1 MLLQPPYAADTRAK
15 GWRFELDLER
25 IQQSDTWALADAEA
39 RPWLLMIWCTAWQQ
53 VPCGSLPA
61 DERILCARI
70 GAPTKVWVKHR
81 EVLLRGWEPASD
93 GRLYHSVIV
102 AQVRAMLERKDAERA
117 RKAEYRARMDAERA
131 QKSARV
137 PRDKRGT
144 DKGRTRESGGKD
156 ATGTGTGTGTS
167 SNTNTPPTPP
177 PAADLPGSPALDRGQ
192 SAPTQPDGEDPG
204 APAAAATPPPGVPTP
219 AGAVCLALRQAGI
232 ADVNPAH
239 PLLLALLEA
248 GATTAE
254 FVAAAG
260 AAAGKARGFAYTL
273 AVVEGQ
279 RKRAADAAVALHH
292 GPLAVA
298 ANGAPR
304 PQAESFYERNTRL
317 KRQRFLEM
325 VGRAPPSQAATVAPA
340 PADVVDVRARE
351 VLP

>member
-1 MLLQPPYAADTRAK
+1 MLPQPPYAADTRAK

-70 GAPTKVWVKHR
+70 GANAKVWAKHR
-81 EVLLRGWEPASD
+81 EVLLRGWEPAAD
-93 GRLYHSVIV
+93 GRLYHGVIV
-102 AQVRAMLERKDAERA
+102 AQVRAMLGRKDAEKT
-117 RKAEYRARMDAERA
+117 RKAEYRARMDAER
-131 QKSARV
+131 KRTSASV

-144 DKGRTRESGGKD
+144 PKGRTRESGGKD

-167 SNTNTPPTPP
+167 RNTNTPPTPP
-177 PAADLPGSPALDRGQ
+177 PSDELPGSPALDGG
-192 SAPTQPDGEDPG
+192 SKAASTVSDP
-204 APAAAATPPPGVPTP
+204 PAATPAAT
-219 AGAVCLALRQAGI
+219 VCIALRQAGI
-232 ADVNPAH
+232 ADCNPAH
-239 PLLLALLEA
+239 PLLLTLLDA
-248 GATTAE
+248 GATPAE

-279 RKRAADAAVALHH
+279 RKRAADAALAVHH
-292 GPLAVA
+292 GPLPVAV
-298 ANGAPR
+298 NGAPNGSPR
-304 PQAESFYERNTRL
+304 PQAESFYERDTRL

-325 VGRAPPSQAATVAPA
+325 VGRAPSSQAPAVAPA
-340 PADVVDVRARE
+340 PADVVDVTARE